1 MDGMKQFFR
10 KLTKKQWT
18 FIGIGAVIV
27 VIVLMVVGSIQK
39 NANAASSYQTEA
51 LSRGSLTAIVGAT
64 GTVRA
69 EQSTTLAWQT
79 NGRIGTIN
87 VGVGDLVETGD
98 VLAELAPSSLGQ
110 QIISAEASLVTAQ
123 RNLDDVMN
131 SSLATAQAQLNL
143 ANAQDNYDT
152 ALRQRQYLDWQRGDQ
167 EQIDSAQ
174 ADVTLA
180 QEQVERMQE
189 MFGYVSNLN
198 VDNPDYA
205 FALSNLSAAQNQLD
219 IAEAN
224 LAYLQG
230 YADSQEIAHA
240 DATLAVAQAQ
250 LDDAQ
255 REWERLQ
262 NGPDPDDIRAAQAQ
276 VDALQATLD
285 MAYLTAPFN
294 GSVTVVSSQV
304 GDAVTAGVTSFR
316 IDNLSHL
323 FVDVNVTEVDI
334 NQIEVGQPVSVT
346 FDAIQTTTYTGVV
359 TEVARVGQVAQGS
372 VTFAV
377 TIEIEDADDAV
388 LPGMTAATNIT
399 VVQLDDVLLIPNR
412 AVRMSDGQ
420 RVVYVLRNGVPV
432 AVQITLGASSDT
444 YSELVEGDLQEGDLI
459 VLNPSNILE
468 MMNGG
473 RPF

>member
-1 MDGMKQFFR
+1 MKQFLK
-10 KLTKKQWT
+10 KLTKRQWIY
-18 FIGIGAVIV
+18 IGIGAVV
-27 VIVLMVVGSIQK
+27 VVVALMVIGSIQR
-39 NANAASSYQTEA
+39 NTAASSTYQTEA

-69 EQSTTLAWQT
+69 QQSTTLAWQT
-79 NGRIGTIN
+79 NGRIGVVN
-87 VGVGDLVETGD
+87 VVVGDPVETGD
-98 VLAELAPSSLGQ
+98 VLAELADNSLGQ

-123 RNLDDVMN
+123 RELDNIMN
-131 SSLATAQAQLNL
+131 SSLASAQAQLAL

-167 EQIDSAQ
+167 EQIDNAQ

-180 QEQVERMQE
+180 QQQVDMMQE
-189 MFGYVSNLN
+189 MFGFVSNLN

-224 LAYLQG
+224 LVYLQG

-250 LDDAQ
+250 LEDAQ
-255 REWERLQ
+255 REWDRLQ
-262 NGPDPDDIRAAQAQ
+262 NGPDPEDIRAAQAQ
-276 VDALQATLD
+276 VAALQATLD
-285 MAYLTAPFN
+285 MAYLIAPFD
-294 GSVTVVSSQV
+294 GTVTVVSSQV
-304 GDAVTAGVTSFR
+304 GDAVNAGTASFR

-323 FVDVNVTEVDI
+323 YVDVNVTEVDI
-334 NQIEVGQPVSVT
+334 NQIEVDQPVSVT
-346 FDAIQTTTYTGVV
+346 FDAIQTATYNGVV
-359 TEVARVGQVAQGS
+359 TEVARVGQISQGA
-372 VTFAV
+372 VTFEV
-377 TIEIEDADDAV
+377 TIEIEDADDSV

-412 AVRMSDGQ
+412 AVRMSDGE
-420 RVVYVLRNGVPV
+420 RVVYVLRDGVPV
-432 AVQITLGASSDT
+432 AVPITLGASSDT
-444 YSELVEGDLQEGDLI
+444 YSELVEGNLQEGDLI
-459 VLNPSNILE
+459 VLNPSNIIE
-468 MMNGG
+468 MMSGG